1 MNRKSVILYFYLLL
15 SLSAGFIV
23 GVYSPAEGAE
33 PVERIVA
40 VVGDDPILSSELA
53 AQIQLLAIQRGVRPK
68 NEQEMRELQEQI
80 LNDLIAERLMLIEAQ
95 KDTMVRVTDE
105 QIEQGVEEHIRSL
118 INQFSSEDAFL
129 NELEKEG
136 MTLRAYKKKLHPEIK
151 NQMMKQQLINMKL
164 ADISISNQEVHEFY
178 ENYKDSI
185 PDQPEAVKLAHI
197 LITFQPSG
205 STEDSVKKT
214 AETVRQNAVA
224 GADFA
229 TLAATYSDGPGALSG
244 GDLGYLSRSDV
255 VPEFGRAAFNLAI
268 GDISGVI
275 RTVYGYHIIKCE
287 DRKEDKGHFR
297 QILFEVL
304 PTAADSALSYK
315 LIDSI
320 LTEIR
325 DSADF
330 RELAKIY
337 SADDESRK
345 QGGELG
351 WFAIADLP
359 TEFREGVKKFKEID
373 DVYGPVRSEYGL
385 HIIKLL
391 DRQEARKIT
400 IEDDFD
406 RIKEM
411 ARQSKTGDYVDQWVE
426 EMKEDVYV
434 EIRPAEF

>member
-385 HIIKLL
+385 HIIRLL